1 MNSFLRNLK
10 ILILV
15 LTLGGI
21 SNQVHATHAAGAEIT
36 YRCLGGDTFELTY
49 KFYRDCG
56 GVNPPTAG
64 QLNSGGGTRTFIS
77 CTNGGTRTPSWT
89 ATDTNDVTPVCNG
102 SNSECNGGTIPGIG
116 EYVFMDT
123 IVLNPQCNNWT
134 IGVRVADRNTSTNI
148 TGGRLYVETTIF
160 STTRRCNA
168 SPTFTSAPAPYF
180 CIGQKVNY
188 SYGAIDADGDSLVF
202 SFENPKTGPTTL
214 STFRTGYSKLQ
225 PIPGISI
232 NFRNGDLAFTGPT
245 TGTFTLTILISEY
258 DKATGNLLGTI
269 MRDIQVAS
277 TSTGCAGN
285 STPTIDLGGVT
296 NFQDGAAQDSL
307 TVITKA
313 GANLRFDMPFVD
325 ANSGDTLTTAT
336 NAASALPGTVTT
348 SQIGVG
354 NSVSRRVNWTVPT
367 AATGS
372 FNVTFEA
379 RDNNCPINASVS
391 ATAVIKIVGDLTSAV
406 ITGVKESCFNGDDGS
421 LTVDHVGGIGPFEY
435 RWDSAGVR
443 ISANTKTI
451 LNIPSNI
458 SYVATVVDSFD
469 LDSIKSTGF
478 NLAQTLPVSVAISNT
493 TNISCA
499 GGCSGEINI
508 TSVTGGNTT
517 VSGVGVYGYKWSPS
531 GDTIANPKNL
541 CAGEQ
546 LVTISDDNDCDT
558 VYSFSVSQDPSVAVE
573 IIDSTDIS
581 CKGGRDGDATS
592 TGSISACGVYSSTAA
607 KCSTTTTATV
617 GTGTSAN
624 AFNGY
629 PAPIGQLDNAK
640 QQYLYL
646 ASELTA
652 LGFRKGRISKIAFEK
667 LAGVNP
673 FSAVKNFSLSIGCTD
688 STSLDSGFVGGLFE
702 VFSSSSYAF
711 NPFITKITVSFNQ
724 EFVWDG
730 NTNIVVQICHE
741 QETSGFPSNATTKY
755 TTTAFNSVAYYTSKT
770 ANACLEDSATVIIK
784 NRPNIDLLYCDAG
797 ITYSWNSTPVQ
808 TDSAATGLPAGT
820 YIVTASNIAGCAA
833 KDTVTLTEPPVGL
846 TLNSTIVS
854 TLDCAGDTNGSASIQ
869 VTGGSPGFSF
879 FWPTGVNK
887 QAGADSIATNLRG
900 GVKYRVTVEDSKGCE
915 DTITVLLTEPASIVF
930 NNFTLGEVSCK
941 GDNDGSISITPAG
954 GSGVFPANKYLWSP
968 AQTGSSPISNL
979 VAGTYRL
986 TVEDSKGCEA
996 DTSFIIT
1003 EPSDTITFG
1012 NFTLGMVA
1020 CKGASTGSITVNPSG
1035 GSGVYTTYAWNPV
1048 QTGKTTSLTLLAA
1061 GTYRLTVTDNK
1072 TCTGDTSFV
1081 ITEPAT
1087 GVTFG
1092 NSIVDPVKC
1101 FGESTGKITVI
1112 PTGGAGPP
1120 YTNYRWTGTTS
1131 TNDTAKNLA
1140 VGTYTVTVANGVCDF
1155 DTTFSIT
1162 QPATALNA
1170 TGTTVISALD
1180 CAGDND
1186 GRASVTVR
1194 GGTPSYGF
1202 AWPTGVTTLAGS
1214 DSIAINLSGGVKYKV
1229 TVTDANLCEDTI
1241 TVLLTEPADI
1251 NFSNFTIKP
1260 VSCKGG
1266 IDGEITVTPSGG
1278 TGIFPAADFIWNPV
1292 QTGTTNITGLK
1303 ADTYRVT
1310 VKDSKGCEA
1319 DTSFIITEPSDTIT
1333 FGNFTLGMVACK
1345 GASTGSIT
1353 VNPSGGSGVYT
1364 TYAWNPV
1371 QTGKTTSLTL
1381 LAAGTYR
1388 LTVTDNKTCTGDTSF
1403 VITEPATGVTFGNS
1417 IVDPVKCFGESTGK
1431 ITVIPTGGA
1440 GPPYTN
1446 YRWTGTTSTNDT
1458 AKNLAVGTYTVTVA
1472 NGVCDFDTTFSITQ
1486 PATGISASFT
1496 GKKNPTCSGTGNN
1509 GEIQATVS
1517 GGLKPYSFVWLG
1529 SGTSSSAADSLRTS
1543 MVAGPIEVTVRD
1555 ANGCEFIVRDT
1566 LVSPSIIS
1574 VSFTMTEEPLCYG
1587 DSTGKVYAT
1596 ITGGTGPKMY
1606 AFVAKAGQVGSSDSI
1621 WEKTTAD
1628 TITVNV
1634 EDSLGCKASS
1644 TVVLDQPDSLS
1655 FVFQIIQSVSCAS
1668 DTTGQ
1673 IRALVTGGT
1682 RGYTYNWNG
1691 LGATAAADSLRDSI
1705 PVGSFQLNVTDNNGC
1720 PDSAIYKMTGPTNAL
1735 TANLTKDTIKCAT
1748 DTNGTAFV
1756 VPSGGA
1762 GGYVFNWSAGNGG
1775 VNDDTSKFIPAG
1787 VFRVTIT
1794 DANTCELILVDSI
1807 GSPDT
1812 LKGSFTNVLQPGCG
1826 GGGTLGSLT
1835 VTPTGGTANS
1845 TNPPYTYNWI
1855 GGGVNGASD
1864 SIRTNIPVGNI
1875 KVIISDANGCASDT
1889 LSQDLFPPG
1898 NINPNF
1904 TLIQNPTC
1912 NGKLDG
1918 RLISTPT
1925 GGNQPYTFTWSHG
1938 VTGISDSD
1946 RTNLPAGVDIIVT
1959 IRDGGGCEEKD
1970 TIQLKDPDLLQ
1981 VQFTDSVKILCAGG
1995 NNGSVTATP
2004 INGVA
2009 PYSFNW
2015 TTGVSTQTGKDSV
2028 AIGLSGNTA
2037 YSVTITDDN
2046 KCTVSDTI
2054 ILSEP
2059 SGLSL
2064 SFSDSIEVKC
2074 FNEPDGSITVTP
2086 IGGSGIYTY
2095 AWNASDGS
2103 TVNTLATSDSVAI
2116 KLVGNV
2122 AYTVVVTDAVG
2133 GCSAS
2138 ATYTMDQP
2146 TDLRAFVR
2154 QRGSATCGDDNGI
2167 IRINVFGGVRNSTSP
2182 FYNVVWDSA
2191 GVIKTGTGTNN
2202 IFTLNN
2208 LYAGVY
2214 TFTATDANGCF
2225 MQDTVSVN
2233 DRGAPIL
2240 VPTGGANNG
2249 IVDAACNGVCDGEV
2263 NLTLVFSRAPVS
2275 YLWSNGDTTQ
2285 DVDSLCVGQYNLVAT
2300 DTNGCKSFYDF
2311 EIKNDTNIDV
2321 STSVSPLSCNSTV
2334 CDGVA
2339 RAQGIDGVAPYK
2351 YQWTTSPLDTLDSL
2365 PNLCAGKYYVGV
2377 QDANGCVAVDSVTL
2391 LVPTT
2396 FNFTVSQDS
2405 ARCNGATNGSAR
2417 VSSVTGGSAPYS
2429 YQWSSGAN
2437 DTLFAKTGLG
2447 AGDYFVTVF
2456 ENGGCSVIDTI
2467 SVLQPDTIGNSFAV
2481 VEADCGF
2488 SNGSVTATPVNGK
2501 SPYSY
2506 NWPNAGAT
2514 LANTDN
2520 GYAGGSYSVL
2530 ISDARGCTINK
2541 TFNIGNKNGPLIVL
2555 DSTRNETC
2563 VNSCDGAIFT
2573 TVTGGNPL
2581 YVFDWS
2587 LGNGSSDDTTNACA
2601 GTYTLKVTDQ
2611 KNCLS
2616 FQSATIDPG
2625 IPLLPNASIVN
2636 NASAQSV
2643 CDGRATSAPTGG
2655 SGRYGYNWMPGSL
2668 TSQSIS
2674 GQCAG
2679 TYFLTVT
2686 DSASG
2691 CIGLDTIE
2699 ITEPNGFALDSTDVK
2714 EPTCAASPCDG
2725 FVFVSVTGGT
2735 PPIKYLWDNGDTTQ
2749 FTANRCAG
2757 LVSVTVS
2764 DANSSSTFPFIL
2776 NNPSGPTIATAKVDI
2791 SCNGAGDGIGVGI
2804 GAAGLTWSWP
2814 SLSISND
2821 SATGLTPGLY
2831 QVQAEDA
2838 AGCITVDTVRI
2849 EEPDSLKNTFATVE
2863 PNCNASDG
2871 SITSNVTGGTINYTY
2886 EWLDGAQSAL
2896 SPPQSGV
2903 ALASRSSGLY
2913 HLRVTDQNGCS
2924 IIQPITLND
2933 KNAPV
2938 VALDSVRHE
2947 SCLNKCDGGISVNVS
2962 GGAGGNVY
2970 SWSPGTNTN
2979 EDLTNA
2985 CASTYTLTV
2994 EDAANCKSFLTETI
3008 DPGKSLNTNVTK
3020 ISDASAPSICDGSA
3034 RVNVAGGVPPLVYS
3048 WTSLETIDIATA
3060 LCGGM
3065 NYVTVTDFNSCQA
3078 IDSVEILEPVKIIL
3092 TNIDTTAPKCGKCDG
3107 KIKITPSG
3115 GLSPYTYKWD
3125 NNDTADSTINLC
3137 AGIKNVTV
3145 TDANLDSAVFQI
3157 GLSSQNAPTLAMVEN
3172 DVSCFGACD
3181 GSATVNASGGAA
3193 PYSYRWPTIG
3203 MRDSTISSL
3212 CKGIYLVEV
3221 RDVKGCIAVDS
3232 AVIDEPLD
3240 ILVNI
3245 TTDSADCG
3253 QNNGSASVTAVGGTG
3268 TLTYK
3273 WSTGA
3278 GNVTAISGVGAGAY
3292 TVEVSDAKC
3301 SKTVGFNINNPAG
3314 PTITVDTVIDET
3326 CIGSCNGAIFITP
3339 SGTPGPY
3346 TFDWTPSTLTGEDVS
3361 GLCAGIYSVKVS
3373 DAANCI
3379 TVVTDTIESPI
3390 NLGTT
3395 ITVINNASA
3404 FGKCDGKASI
3414 SILKPGVYKYAWGS
3428 GDVGDT
3434 ARMLCAGVNY
3444 VTITNDKGCQYL
3456 DSVVINQPQKMIII
3470 NVDTD
3475 EPDCNVCNG
3484 KATVAVTGGTPP
3496 YSFIWDNGDAA
3507 DSTTKRCAGVLFV
3520 TVTDSRGYA
3529 EIFSLGLNNNL
3540 APKVITSSTDANCFD
3555 ECSGTAS
3562 ASGSGTLSPYKYNW
3576 PSIGKT
3582 GPTVSNLCAG
3592 SYIVEVSDN
3601 VGCVATQTISIGE
3614 PTEIKVDV
3622 NKVPPACGIA
3632 NGIIFTSA
3640 RGGNTA
3646 STGYTYSWLGSQELP
3661 IVPAQT
3667 SDQLINVVA
3676 GLYYI
3681 VVTDNSGCKDTTSI
3695 SLDNKGG
3702 KLAIGLDSLEQVS
3715 CASQCD
3721 GAIFTSISGSS
3732 PGTYQW
3738 IPGGQTTPNISGI
3751 CAGIYTAEVTDTNNC
3766 KTLQSFTVNGP
3777 DPLNVVFSRT
3787 TDATCENTNDGSITV
3802 LVASTQKL
3810 RIAWTGP
3817 EGFGSNKLKVENLL
3831 PGTYTINVTDEN
3843 SCVSIDSIAL
3853 DTTYKFILQVDS
3865 NRTTCNASVPEK
3877 LQVNVATQDFYS
3889 TFWYDGTGK
3898 LVGKQDTVSVVPLTG
3913 ENTYTVEVRQDVCIK
3928 TDTIVITQIGNL
3940 FADAGEDVKMV
3951 DGQRITLGG
3960 SPSAPENASV
3970 LWSPSE
3976 GLSAENVKNPVSSA
3990 TETTVYKLIVGD
4002 IEGCFVIDSVVVT
4015 IEDKIEINDGF
4026 SPNGDGVNDVWE
4038 IAVLKDF
4045 PDAKVT
4051 IFNRWGQTIYET
4063 DPYIPWD
4070 GTFEG
4075 KPISIGT
4082 YYYII
4087 DLKDSSVSESVI
4099 SGPVTVIR

>member
-56 GVNPPTAG
+56 GFNPPTAG

-225 PIPGISI
+225 PIPGISV

-277 TSTGCAGN
+277 TSAGCAGN

-296 NFQDGAAQDSL
+296 NFQAGAAQDSL

-517 VSGVGVYGYKWSPS
+517 VSGVGGYGYKWSPS

-770 ANACLEDSATVIIK
+770 VNACLEDSATVIIK

-986 TVEDSKGCEA
+986 TVE
-996 DTSFIIT
+996 
-1003 EPSDTITFG
+1003 
-1012 NFTLGMVA
+1012 
-1020 CKGASTGSITVNPSG
+1020 
-1035 GSGVYTTYAWNPV
+1035 
-1048 QTGKTTSLTLLAA
+1048 
-1061 GTYRLTVTDNK
+1061 
-1072 TCTGDTSFV
+1072 
-1081 ITEPAT
+1081 
-1087 GVTFG
+1087 
-1092 NSIVDPVKC
+1092 
-1101 FGESTGKITVI
+1101 
-1112 PTGGAGPP
+1112 
-1120 YTNYRWTGTTS
+1120 
-1131 TNDTAKNLA
+1131 
-1140 VGTYTVTVANGVCDF
+1140 
-1155 DTTFSIT
+1155 
-1162 QPATALNA
+1162 
-1170 TGTTVISALD
+1170 
-1180 CAGDND
+1180 
-1186 GRASVTVR
+1186 
-1194 GGTPSYGF
+1194 
-1202 AWPTGVTTLAGS
+1202 
-1214 DSIAINLSGGVKYKV
+1214 
-1229 TVTDANLCEDTI
+1229 
-1241 TVLLTEPADI
+1241 
-1251 NFSNFTIKP
+1251 
-1260 VSCKGG
+1260 
-1266 IDGEITVTPSGG
+1266 
-1278 TGIFPAADFIWNPV
+1278 
-1292 QTGTTNITGLK
+1292 
-1303 ADTYRVT
+1303 
-1310 VKDSKGCEA
+1310 DSKGCEA

-2674 GQCAG
+2674 SQCAG

-2749 FTANRCAG
+2749 FTANRCTG

-2903 ALASRSSGLY
+2903 VLASRSSGLY

-3034 RVNVAGGVPPLVYS
+3034 RVNVAGGVPPLVYL

-3193 PYSYRWPTIG
+3193 PYSYLWPTIG

-3278 GNVTAISGVGAGAY
+3278 GNVTAISGIGAGAY

-3667 SDQLINVVA
+3667 SDQLISVVA

-3787 TDATCENTNDGSITV
+3787 TDATCENTNDGSITA

>member
-49 KFYRDCG
+49 IFYRDCG

-64 QLNSGGGTRTFIS
+64 QLNRNSGGGTRTFIS

-134 IGVRVADRNTSTNI
+134 IGVRVAARNTSTNI
-148 TGGRLYVETTIF
+148 TGGNLYVETTIF

-188 SYGAIDADGDSLVF
+188 SYGAIDTDGDSLVF

-336 NAASALPGTVTT
+336 NAASALTGTVTT

-517 VSGVGVYGYKWSPS
+517 GSGVGVYGYKWSPS

-1112 PTGGAGPP
+1112 PTGAAGPP

-1292 QTGTTNITGLK
+1292 QIGTTNITGLK

-2154 QRGSATCGDDNGI
+2154 QRGSAT
-2167 IRINVFGGVRNSTSP
+2167 
-2182 FYNVVWDSA
+2182 
-2191 GVIKTGTGTNN
+2191 
-2202 IFTLNN
+2202 
-2208 LYAGVY
+2208 
-2214 TFTATDANGCF
+2214 
-2225 MQDTVSVN
+2225 
-2233 DRGAPIL
+2233 
-2240 VPTGGANNG
+2240 
-2249 IVDAACNGVCDGEV
+2249 
-2263 NLTLVFSRAPVS
+2263 
-2275 YLWSNGDTTQ
+2275 
-2285 DVDSLCVGQYNLVAT
+2285 
-2300 DTNGCKSFYDF
+2300 
-2311 EIKNDTNIDV
+2311 
-2321 STSVSPLSCNSTV
+2321 
-2334 CDGVA
+2334 
-2339 RAQGIDGVAPYK
+2339 
-2351 YQWTTSPLDTLDSL
+2351 
-2365 PNLCAGKYYVGV
+2365 
-2377 QDANGCVAVDSVTL
+2377 
-2391 LVPTT
+2391 
-2396 FNFTVSQDS
+2396 
-2405 ARCNGATNGSAR
+2405 
-2417 VSSVTGGSAPYS
+2417 
-2429 YQWSSGAN
+2429 
-2437 DTLFAKTGLG
+2437 
-2447 AGDYFVTVF
+2447 
-2456 ENGGCSVIDTI
+2456 
-2467 SVLQPDTIGNSFAV
+2467 
-2481 VEADCGF
+2481 
-2488 SNGSVTATPVNGK
+2488 
-2501 SPYSY
+2501 
-2506 NWPNAGAT
+2506 
-2514 LANTDN
+2514 
-2520 GYAGGSYSVL
+2520 
-2530 ISDARGCTINK
+2530 
-2541 TFNIGNKNGPLIVL
+2541 
-2555 DSTRNETC
+2555 
-2563 VNSCDGAIFT
+2563 
-2573 TVTGGNPL
+2573 
-2581 YVFDWS
+2581 
-2587 LGNGSSDDTTNACA
+2587 
-2601 GTYTLKVTDQ
+2601 
-2611 KNCLS
+2611 
-2616 FQSATIDPG
+2616 
-2625 IPLLPNASIVN
+2625 
-2636 NASAQSV
+2636 
-2643 CDGRATSAPTGG
+2643 
-2655 SGRYGYNWMPGSL
+2655 
-2668 TSQSIS
+2668 
-2674 GQCAG
+2674 
-2679 TYFLTVT
+2679 
-2686 DSASG
+2686 
-2691 CIGLDTIE
+2691 
-2699 ITEPNGFALDSTDVK
+2699 
-2714 EPTCAASPCDG
+2714 
-2725 FVFVSVTGGT
+2725 
-2735 PPIKYLWDNGDTTQ
+2735 
-2749 FTANRCAG
+2749 
-2757 LVSVTVS
+2757 
-2764 DANSSSTFPFIL
+2764 
-2776 NNPSGPTIATAKVDI
+2776 
-2791 SCNGAGDGIGVGI
+2791 
-2804 GAAGLTWSWP
+2804 
-2814 SLSISND
+2814 
-2821 SATGLTPGLY
+2821 
-2831 QVQAEDA
+2831 
-2838 AGCITVDTVRI
+2838 
-2849 EEPDSLKNTFATVE
+2849 
-2863 PNCNASDG
+2863 
-2871 SITSNVTGGTINYTY
+2871 
-2886 EWLDGAQSAL
+2886 
-2896 SPPQSGV
+2896 
-2903 ALASRSSGLY
+2903 
-2913 HLRVTDQNGCS
+2913 
-2924 IIQPITLND
+2924 
-2933 KNAPV
+2933 
-2938 VALDSVRHE
+2938 
-2947 SCLNKCDGGISVNVS
+2947 
-2962 GGAGGNVY
+2962 
-2970 SWSPGTNTN
+2970 
-2979 EDLTNA
+2979 
-2985 CASTYTLTV
+2985 
-2994 EDAANCKSFLTETI
+2994 
-3008 DPGKSLNTNVTK
+3008 
-3020 ISDASAPSICDGSA
+3020 
-3034 RVNVAGGVPPLVYS
+3034 
-3048 WTSLETIDIATA
+3048 
-3060 LCGGM
+3060 
-3065 NYVTVTDFNSCQA
+3065 
-3078 IDSVEILEPVKIIL
+3078 
-3092 TNIDTTAPKCGKCDG
+3092 
-3107 KIKITPSG
+3107 
-3115 GLSPYTYKWD
+3115 
-3125 NNDTADSTINLC
+3125 
-3137 AGIKNVTV
+3137 
-3145 TDANLDSAVFQI
+3145 
-3157 GLSSQNAPTLAMVEN
+3157 
-3172 DVSCFGACD
+3172 
-3181 GSATVNASGGAA
+3181 VNASGGAA

-3865 NRTTCNASVPEK
+3865 NRTTCNASVPE
-3877 LQVNVATQDFYS
+3877 
-3889 TFWYDGTGK
+3889 
-3898 LVGKQDTVSVVPLTG
+3898 
-3913 ENTYTVEVRQDVCIK
+3913 
-3928 TDTIVITQIGNL
+3928 
-3940 FADAGEDVKMV
+3940 
-3951 DGQRITLGG
+3951 
-3960 SPSAPENASV
+3960 
-3970 LWSPSE
+3970 
-3976 GLSAENVKNPVSSA
+3976 
-3990 TETTVYKLIVGD
+3990 
-4002 IEGCFVIDSVVVT
+4002 
-4015 IEDKIEINDGF
+4015 
-4026 SPNGDGVNDVWE
+4026 
-4038 IAVLKDF
+4038 
-4045 PDAKVT
+4045 
-4051 IFNRWGQTIYET
+4051 
-4063 DPYIPWD
+4063 
-4070 GTFEG
+4070 
-4075 KPISIGT
+4075 
-4082 YYYII
+4082 
-4087 DLKDSSVSESVI
+4087 
-4099 SGPVTVIR
+4099 